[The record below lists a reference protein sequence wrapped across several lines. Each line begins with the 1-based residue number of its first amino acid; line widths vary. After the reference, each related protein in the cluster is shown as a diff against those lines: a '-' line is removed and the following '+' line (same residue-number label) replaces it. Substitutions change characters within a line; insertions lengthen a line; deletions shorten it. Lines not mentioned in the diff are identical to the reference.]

1 MTQSSSKEGVVRNQ
15 LLPALTPASRTLPRI
30 GGGLKRPTPSICD
43 KLKDDVDKQSWNF
56 CRGLGV
62 IKYSWTQNR
71 FIEVAYETSRKAEQ
85 REKTT

>member
-1 MTQSSSKEGVVRNQ
+1 MVRNQ
-15 LLPALTPASRTLPRI
+15 LLPALTPASRTLSRI

-43 KLKDDVDKQSWNF
+43 KLTHVGLIHSWNF
-56 CRGLGV
+56 SPVLGV